1 MEGVVE
7 FVYLSASGRSD
18 RESKGSGCI
27 WGCLGVC
34 GCLLGGFLVLLSDGF
49 WWFFF
54 GLFFFDS
61 FVGVGFMSFV
71 MFVQFIKSLFLFYLV
86 FFGANKFSL
95 LRNAQ
100 KNVYINL

>member
-1 MEGVVE
+1 MLVGW
-7 FVYLSASGRSD
+7 FF
-18 RESKGSGCI
+18 GC
-27 WGCLGVC
+27 
-34 GCLLGGFLVLLSDGF
+34 VLL
-49 WWFFF
+49 WVLVVFF

-100 KNVYINL
+100 KNVYQHFLSFYLKVF